1 MLFAAAFLLI
11 AAAAALVIYIRPSDL
26 PEGPPPD
33 PAAHLEGRK
42 TTIYENLRDLGFEF
56 RLGKLSEADYQKTK
70 TGLQNELARVMAEID
85 RLRGATDALR
95 AMAAKPAGGPGA
107 VAGKTVKEVKA
118 AKPACPKC
126 GATFDKPM
134 KFCGECGA
142 AMGEVRG

>member
-1 MLFAAAFLLI
+1 
-11 AAAAALVIYIRPSDL
+11 
-26 PEGPPPD
+26 
-33 PAAHLEGRK
+33 
-42 TTIYENLRDLGFEF
+42 
-56 RLGKLSEADYQKTK
+56 
-70 TGLQNELARVMAEID
+70 LQNELARVMAEID
-85 RLRGATDALR
+85 RLRGATDALRAMAAKPTDALR